1 MPVISMFYG
10 IIVMMYYFD
19 TDKHHLPHIHV
30 KYGEFTCVID
40 IFNMELLE
48 GDLPKNKLRLVWAW
62 VELHKDELMANWELA
77 KAGNKLF
84 DIKPLQ

>member
-10 IIVMMYYFD
+10 VIIMMYYFD

-30 KYGEFTCVID
+30 KYAEYTCVIGIAD
-40 IFNMELLE
+40 SIILE
-48 GDLPKNKLRLVWAW
+48 GTLPNKKLKLVEAW
-62 VELHKDELMANWELA
+62 IELHREELMANWELA
-77 KAGNKLF
+77 ANGTKLF

>member
-10 IIVMMYYFD
+10 VIVMMYYFD
-19 TDKHHLPHIHV
+19 TDRHHLPHIHI
-30 KYGEFTCVID
+30 KFAEFTCVISIAD
-40 IFNMELLE
+40 SDLLE

-62 VELHKDELMANWELA
+62 IELHREELLANWELA
-77 KAGNKLF
+77 KSGSKLF